1 MTVNH
6 RGREGCFFGIV
17 RERILNMTSPVPHG
31 LPNLGFGIG
40 VRREYV
46 SDILDDWPPVDWFE
60 IVSENFLG
68 TGGRAARNLERIA
81 ERYPIVMHGVSM
93 SIGTTNPIDFDFLR
107 QLKHLAQRCN
117 SHWISDHLCWTGLGH
132 HNSNDLLPVPYTEE
146 ALMHV
151 AERVRIVQDF
161 LEQPIALENPSTY
174 LEFTDST
181 MTEWEFLTR
190 LTEESGCMLLLDIN
204 NIYVSCFN
212 HGWDSSE
219 YLASIPYHRVV
230 QFHLAGHSNMGT
242 HIIDTHDD
250 HVIDEVWP
258 MFAEAHRR
266 SGGRATLLE
275 WDANIPD
282 FATVHAEALKAKSVA
297 ESAAADG
304 TADTANSEV
313 ADVLSA

>member
-1 MTVNH
+1 
-6 RGREGCFFGIV
+6 
-17 RERILNMTSPVPHG
+17 MTSPVPHG
-31 LPNLGFGIG
+31 LPNLGFGVG

-46 SDILDDWPPVDWFE
+46 DHVMTHWPAVDWFE
-60 IVSENFLG
+60 ILTENFLG
-68 TGGRAARNLERIA
+68 TGGRSTDNMDRIA
-81 ERYPIVMHGVSM
+81 ERYPTAMHGVSM
-93 SIGTTNPIDFDFLR
+93 SIGTTNPIDYDYLR
-107 QLKHLAQRCN
+107 QIAHLAQRSR

-146 ALMHV
+146 ALAHV
-151 AERVRIVQDF
+151 VERVGIVQDF
-161 LEQPIALENPSTY
+161 LQQPIALENASTY

-181 MTEWEFLTR
+181 MTEWEFLRR

-219 YLASIPYHRVV
+219 YLASVPYDRVV
-230 QFHLAGHSNMGT
+230 QFHLAGHTNKGT

-250 HVIDEVWP
+250 HVIDEVWD

-275 WDANIPD
+275 WDDNIPD
-282 FATVHAEALKAKSVA
+282 FATVHAEALRAKAIA
-297 ESAAADG
+297 ERVDAERASAGAQAEK
-304 TADTANSEV
+304 SEV
-313 ADVLSA
+313 VDALSA